1 MQKNRCVLF
10 LVLAIGMSKGV
21 SASPKQDSL
30 QAMHKSGVGLILS
43 SNGFGA
49 ELAHTVLKNGKL
61 VFKLDGNYYN
71 QNFTNK
77 AARQNETDVLLN
89 GFVKRGSI
97 GVKLDYHPFRNSFK
111 LSAGFSVL
119 LNEVQYTSI
128 LRDSVE
134 LGNIKISP
142 EEVGTL
148 NYSYS
153 LNPGPYFG
161 IGFGRAIPEKRFGFS
176 LDLGV
181 FYTGISGL
189 NVMGTNMYAG
199 ISNNQTLW
207 PYYDFSYFSMPI
219 LPVASF
225 GINYRLGKLK

>member
-1 MQKNRCVLF
+1 MKRYVLF
-10 LVLAIGMSKGV
+10 VLFGICLSQVVFAVSKADTIQV
-21 SASPKQDSL
+21 N
-30 QAMHKSGVGLILS
+30 HRIGVGIVLS
-43 SNGFGA
+43 TNGFGA
-49 ELAHTVLKNGKL
+49 ELAHTLLKNGKL
-61 VFKLDGNYYN
+61 VVKLDGNYYK

-77 AARQNETDVLLN
+77 AARQYESDMLLN

-97 GVKLDYHPFRNSFK
+97 GVKLDYHPFKNSFK
-111 LSAGFSVL
+111 LSTGFSVL
-119 LNEVQYTSI
+119 LNEVKYTSI

-134 LGNIKISP
+134 AGGIKISP

-148 NYSYS
+148 TYSYS

-161 IGFGRAIPEKRFGFS
+161 IGFGRAIPQKRFGFS

-181 FYTGISGL
+181 YYTGITGL

-199 ISNNQTLW
+199 INNNQTLW
-207 PYYDFSYFSMPI
+207 PYYDFSYFSMPL

-225 GINYRLGKLK
+225 GLNYKIGKLN